1 MGPTRRVSSVESSL
15 SVLQFQDSKLTV
27 DLPTGSSGLCL
38 ASQECLGAHS
48 SSVHINLSQGLMLR
62 TGQMVLM
69 MWSKSYPVVKG
80 NETRAAI
87 VPQFPC
93 RNVGRET
100 SQTKYFQDPTDDADQ
115 ETSAPSSLSCLPA
128 LIPGGTRG

>member
-1 MGPTRRVSSVESSL
+1 MGPSRGVSSVESSL
-15 SVLQFQDSKLTV
+15 SGLQFQVSKLTV
-27 DLPTGSSGLCL
+27 DIPTGSFGLCL
-38 ASQECLGAHS
+38 ASQECLGAQ
-48 SSVHINLSQGLMLR
+48 SSVCINLSQGLMLR

-87 VPQFPC
+87 VHPFPG
-93 RNVGRET
+93 RNVGGGNI
-100 SQTKYFQDPTDDADQ
+100 SKYFQDPTDGADK

-128 LIPGGTRG
+128 LIPGRMWG

>member
-1 MGPTRRVSSVESSL
+1 MGPSRGVSSVESSL
-15 SVLQFQDSKLTV
+15 SDLQFQDSKLTV
-27 DLPTGSSGLCL
+27 YIPTGSFGLCL
-38 ASQECLGAHS
+38 ASQECLGAQS
-48 SSVHINLSQGLMLR
+48 SSVRISLSQGLMLR

-87 VPQFPC
+87 VHQFPG

-100 SQTKYFQDPTDDADQ
+100 SQTKYFQDPTDDADK
-115 ETSAPSSLSCLPA
+115 ETSARSSLSCLPA
-128 LIPGGTRG
+128 LIPGRMWG